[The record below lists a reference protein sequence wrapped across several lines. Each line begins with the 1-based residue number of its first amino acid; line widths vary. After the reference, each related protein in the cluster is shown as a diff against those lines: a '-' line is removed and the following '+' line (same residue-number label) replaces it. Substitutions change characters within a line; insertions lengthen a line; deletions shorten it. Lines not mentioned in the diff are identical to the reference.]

1 MTVTD
6 GSFTIMSPGDKART
20 ASSPDLL
27 LLGLDAGGTRCRAR
41 IRDAEG
47 RLIGEGEAGPANAR
61 RGSRVA
67 MEAMVTAARAA
78 LAAGQLPADSLSR
91 LVAAAGL
98 AGVSQAQEMEKM
110 RAEPHPFARLELA
123 TDFATACLGAHAG
136 GDGGIVI
143 VGTGSAAYA
152 RIGRA
157 EFRFG
162 GWGFEVGDDGGG
174 APLGREVV
182 RHALRAAD
190 GLAPR
195 GSLAEEALAALG
207 GDQDAAVE
215 WVGRA
220 APSDFG
226 RLAPLVFAH
235 ANQDPEAARL
245 RDECAGHVTSL
256 VLRLAACGAER
267 VALVGGLSSAIAP
280 HLQASAQALLVEPAA
295 DATEGA
301 LALARNSAL

>member
-1 MTVTD
+1 M
-6 GSFTIMSPGDKART
+6 
-20 ASSPDLL
+20 
-27 LLGLDAGGTRCRAR
+27 GLDAGGTRCRAR
-41 IRDAEG
+41 IRDASG
-47 RLIGEGEAGPANAR
+47 RLLGEGEAGPANAR
-61 RGSRVA
+61 RGSRAA
-67 MEAMVTAARAA
+67 MDAMITAARAA
-78 LAAGQLPADSLSR
+78 LVAGRLPGDGLSR
-91 LVAAAGL
+91 VVAGAGL
-98 AGVSQAQEMEKM
+98 AGVSQKREMEAM
-110 RAEPHPFARLELA
+110 RTEPHPFARLELA
-123 TDFATACLGAHAG
+123 TDFETACLGAHGG

-152 RIGRA
+152 RVAGA

-195 GSLAEEALAALG
+195 GPLAEEALARLG

-235 ANQDPEAARL
+235 AERDPEAARL
-245 RDECAGHVTSL
+245 RGECAAHVAAL
-256 VLRLAACGAER
+256 VLRLVACGAER
-267 VALVGGLSSAIAP
+267 VALVGGLSEAIAP
-280 HLQASAQALLVEPAA
+280 HLAGPARDRLVKPAA

-301 LALARNSAL
+301 LMLVRKSAP